1 MIRVLTLIAT
11 LDPAGAER
19 QLAELCA
26 RIDRAQFEPF
36 VCCLTRG
43 GPLESVL
50 ADARVP
56 VAILHKRGK
65 WDISVIFRL
74 RRIFAEF
81 KPQILHTWL
90 PTANTIGRIAACG
103 GHLPAV
109 IASERAADIWKG
121 FFRRWLDRRLELRTA
136 RIICNAEAV
145 RAFLINR
152 IGLHAHKI
160 TVIPNGLDLDEFDAA
175 AKPPCA
181 ALPARPPGPL
191 LGAVGRLEPQKG
203 ITHLLTAMAL
213 LGQSVPDAQ
222 LWIIGDGPERAALSK
237 QAADAGLDNRVHFL
251 GRRNDVPAILR
262 QLDLFVLPSLW
273 EGLPNAALEAMAA
286 GRAVVATRVHG
297 TPEAVSENETG
308 LLVPPADPVALADAI
323 ARLIADSNLCARMGA
338 AGRSRVAE
346 HFNMRQ
352 MVEQT
357 QALYRQVLGGDV
369 TP

>member
-11 LDPAGAER
+11 LDSAGAER
-19 QLAELCA
+19 QMAALCT

-43 GPLESVL
+43 GPLESAL

-56 VAILHKRGK
+56 VSILHKRGK
-65 WDISVIFRL
+65 RDISVIFRL
-74 RRIFAEF
+74 RRIFAQF
-81 KPQILHTWL
+81 NPHILHTWL

-103 GHLPAV
+103 CHLPAV

-121 FFRRWLDRRLELRTA
+121 PFRRWLDRRLEPRTT
-136 RIICNAEAV
+136 RIICNSSAV
-145 RAFLINR
+145 RAFLVNR
-152 IGLHAHKI
+152 IGLHAPKI

-175 AKPPCA
+175 AERPCA
-181 ALPARPPGPL
+181 TLPERSPGPL
-191 LGAVGRLEPQKG
+191 LGTVGRLEPQKG
-203 ITHLLTAMAL
+203 ITHLITAMTL
-213 LGQSVPDAQ
+213 LSQSVPDAQ
-222 LWIIGDGPERAALSK
+222 LWLIGDGPERAALGK
-237 QAADAGLDNRVHFL
+237 QAADAGLENRIHFL
-251 GRRNDVPAILR
+251 GLRNDVPAILKH
-262 QLDLFVLPSLW
+262 LDIFVLPSLW

-286 GRAVVATRVHG
+286 GRAVVATSVHG

-323 ARLIADSNLCARMGA
+323 ARLIADRNLCSRMGA
-338 AGRSRVAE
+338 AGRNRVAE

-357 QALYRQVLGGDV
+357 QALYRLMIDK
-369 TP
+369 